1 MTQEEDL
8 ENSSLHD
15 TIEILQ
21 KIHHYTVQTKEQF
34 GHVTMLLCQANIFR
48 MASAFHIHT
57 LESSDSAN
65 YQMYTRMPFKPL
77 QKLDL

>member
-21 KIHHYTVQTKEQF
+21 KIHRYTVQTKEQF
-34 GHVTMLLCQANIFR
+34 GHVTMLLCQANVFR
-48 MASAFHIHT
+48 MASTFCIHT
-57 LESSDSAN
+57 LESFDSMN
-65 YQMYTRMPFKPL
+65 YQLYMRMPFKQL
-77 QKLDL
+77 QN